1 MKWMM
6 TVRTQPDAH
15 ERILAAAYE
24 LFSQRGVRD
33 VGVDELIARSGVA
46 NATFYRHF
54 PSKELLVLAF
64 LERREQV
71 WTAGTIASKALARDG
86 STRDQLLAV
95 FDLFDEWF
103 HRGDYAGDPFV
114 NILLEMG
121 PEHSLGRASIM
132 YLSNERDTIRKHAE
146 HAGLE
151 DPEGLARSL
160 QILMKG
166 AIVGAR
172 MGDREAA
179 HCAKEMAG
187 WLIDHSERVSSD

>member
-1 MKWMM
+1 M
-6 TVRTQPDAH
+6 TGMTQPDAH
-15 ERILAAAYE
+15 ERILAAAYD

-54 PSKELLVLAF
+54 PSKDLLVLAF
-64 LERREQV
+64 LERREQI
-71 WTAGTIASKALARDG
+71 WTAGTMAMKALGRSGTA
-86 STRDQLLAV
+86 RDQLLAV

-103 HRGDYAGDPFV
+103 RRGDYAGDPFV

-121 PEHSLGRASIM
+121 PEHSLGQASIM
-132 YLSNERDTIRKHAE
+132 HLSNERDTIRKHAE
-146 HAGLE
+146 LAGLA

-179 HCAKEMAG
+179 HSAKEMAG
-187 WLIDHSERVSSD
+187 WLIDHRECVAED

>member
-1 MKWMM
+1 VKWIM

-71 WTAGTIASKALARDG
+71 WTAETIASKALARDG
-86 STRDQLLAV
+86 SARDQLLAV

>member
-1 MKWMM
+1 M
-6 TVRTQPDAH
+6 TGMTQPDAH
-15 ERILAAAYE
+15 ERILSAAYD

-54 PSKELLVLAF
+54 PSKDLLVLAF
-64 LERREQV
+64 LERRE
-71 WTAGTIASKALARDG
+71 
-86 STRDQLLAV
+86 
-95 FDLFDEWF
+95 
-103 HRGDYAGDPFV
+103 
-114 NILLEMG
+114 EMG
-121 PEHSLGRASIM
+121 PEHSLGQASIM
-132 YLSNERDTIRKHAE
+132 HLSNERDTIRKHAE
-146 HAGLE
+146 LAGLA

-179 HCAKEMAG
+179 HSAKEMAG
-187 WLIDHSERVSSD
+187 WLIDHREIDHRSRVAGD